1 MLEDK
6 VHETSWNIRKHHLNQ
21 LSYSVVPT
29 VVPVKTPRFPTG
41 KSTSK
46 IIQVCPASKGFAKH
60 TQHAHFFPQNAR
72 CVVWSKQLHLV
83 LALHLEHQSGDKR
96 SKNSWRQTLKL
107 RVPVSANALQ
117 QLRLATYFG
126 LSAEHLS
133 APHLRCLVWSLIK
146 HAAGRPKWCQ
156 AKINIQYNSNW
167 SLPNWFQQALLKP
180 DQTIYIYITLYNYIH
195 TYSESTSTSLN
206 NWDYKILRTCSL
218 GSCPRCLQVTSKSS
232 ANCTEYRRDIRHCP
246 RPHRAICI
254 FQEKALLCQNLP
266 AVRSATSLRKR

>member
-72 CVVWSKQLHLV
+72 CVVWSKQFHLV

-167 SLPNWFQQALLKP
+167 SLPKWFQHALLKP
-180 DQTIYIYITLYNYIH
+180 DQTIYISIYTHTQSLHPWIIGIT
-195 TYSESTSTSLN
+195 
-206 NWDYKILRTCSL
+206 
-218 GSCPRCLQVTSKSS
+218 KSFELVHWGHVNVAS
-232 ANCTEYRRDIRHCP
+232 RW
-246 RPHRAICI
+246 
-254 FQEKALLCQNLP
+254 LQNLLRI
-266 AVRSATSLRKR
+266 VRNTVETSVTAQDRTEPFVSSRKRPSCVKIYQRSDPQRV